1 MAKDKDL
8 KNEQDIDKTDDQAV
22 DSRTRLKLLIVLGK
36 ERGYLTYA
44 EINDHLPDDVQD
56 SEQID
61 GIIGM
66 INDMGIQVY
75 EEAPD
80 AEVLLMSDAPPA
92 VTDEDAVEEAE
103 QALATVD
110 SEFGRTTDPV
120 RMYMREMGTVDLLTR
135 EGEIEIAKR
144 IEDGLKHMVQAIAA
158 CPTTITELLEMV
170 AKVEQDELSVDDL
183 VDGLIDSDVGMDS
196 VMASETEDED
206 AELEDEDDEGDDDG
220 AKAAA
225 ISAEALAKLK
235 EEVLTRFA
243 VIRESHQKMT
253 KILETKGSQDKE
265 YQELQAIV
273 LEALTV
279 FRFSAKQVEALCSRV
294 RDMVEEVRGHERK
307 IMEFSVD
314 KSGMPRTHFIKS
326 FPGNE
331 CDLEWLGKELA
342 IDKPYVEK
350 LERFK
355 HSIVDQQQR
364 LLDIQARVGL
374 PIKELK
380 DINKQMTTGEA
391 RARRAKREMIE
402 ANLRLVISIAK
413 KYTNRGLQF
422 LDLIQEG
429 NIGLMKAVDKFEYRR
444 GYKFS
449 TYATWWIRQAITRSI
464 ADQARTIRIPV
475 HMIETINKMNRIS
488 RQILQETGLEP
499 DPATLAEKME
509 MPEDK
514 IRKILKISKEPISM
528 ETPIGDDDD
537 SHLGDFIE
545 DNTTLA
551 PVDAAVYA
559 SLRDATS
566 EVLESLTPRE
576 AKVLRMRFGIEMNT
590 DHTLEE
596 VGKQFDVTRERI
608 RQIEAKALRKLRH
621 PTRSERLRSF
631 LETGQD

>member
-206 AELEDEDDEGDDDG
+206 AELEDEEDEEDDDG

-342 IDKPYVEK
+342 VDKPYVEK

-621 PTRSERLRSF
+621 PTPSERLRSF